1 MKKNFFFINTVIIIL
16 LFKSYSFAGIS
27 IPTPSITLNQ
37 IANSLSHSAS
47 NIENIESINV
57 QTSSIINSSDLKK
70 NIKADAE
77 KFNLKIDASAAEILA
92 SMTSTDSDSISA
104 ALSQMES
111 NITELAEDYVP
122 TLDQDTIVYD
132 TGWVTLT
139 KKTTYDS
146 KSYHTDNQV
155 FDASAAQQMRGK
167 VYVNFKKREVSADMS
182 AKITL
187 VHDGNGEKRY
197 DWNTGAATFNSVPV
211 VAEATRRLMTS
222 EGETAS
228 DMFNSGHD
236 TLKASND
243 ALQASTHKTRQQ
255 LINIYNHDIA
265 EPVCMFACVE
275 VASEHGVFHY
285 AKFTTAT
292 SESTGLGTLIL
303 EGGHAIQG
311 STEAQFAAS
320 VERLEGS
327 GEITGTAYEGD

>member
-1 MKKNFFFINTVIIIL
+1 MKKNYFFISTVIIIL

-155 FDASAAQQMRGK
+155 FDATAAQQMRGK
-167 VYVNFKKREVSADMS
+167 VYVNFKKGEVSADMS

-211 VAEATRRLMTS
+211 VAEETRRLMTS

-228 DMFNSGHD
+228 DMFDTGHD
-236 TLKASND
+236 TLLASNTT
-243 ALQASTHKTRQQ
+243 LQASTHKTRQQ
-255 LINIYNHDIA
+255 LINIYNHDTTAPI
-265 EPVCMFACVE
+265 CMAACVE

-285 AKFTTAT
+285 GKFTTAT

-311 STEAQFAAS
+311 SNEAQFAAT
-320 VERLEGS
+320 VERMEGS
-327 GEITGTAYEGD
+327 AEITGTAYEGD

>member
-1 MKKNFFFINTVIIIL
+1 MKKKFFFINTVIVIL

-27 IPTPSITLNQ
+27 IPTPSTTLNK
-37 IANSLSHSAS
+37 IANSLSHTAT
-47 NIENIESINV
+47 NNGKFENINV
-57 QTSSIINSSDLKK
+57 KTSKIVNSSDLKK
-70 NIKADAE
+70 NIKSDAE

-92 SMTSTDSDSISA
+92 SVTSTDSDSISA

-111 NITELAEDYVP
+111 NIAELADDYVP

-139 KKTTYDS
+139 KKTSYDS
-146 KSYHTDNQV
+146 KTYSSDNQV
-155 FDASAAQQMRGK
+155 FDASAVQQMRGK

-211 VAEATRRLMTS
+211 VAESVKRLMTS
-222 EGETAS
+222 EGETAA
-228 DMFNSGHD
+228 DMYNGTND
-236 TLKASND
+236 TMLASNST
-243 ALQASTHKTRQQ
+243 LQASAHKTRQQ
-255 LINIYNHDIA
+255 LINIYNHDID
-265 EPVCMFACVE
+265 EPTCMFACVE

-292 SESTGLGTLIL
+292 SESAGLGTMIQ
-303 EGGHAIQG
+303 ERGHAIQG
-311 STEAQFAAS
+311 STEGQFAGS
-320 VERLEGS
+320 VERVQVS
-327 GEITGTAYEGD
+327 AEIIGVAYEE

>member
-1 MKKNFFFINTVIIIL
+1 MKKNFFLIHSVFIIL
-16 LFKSYSFAGIS
+16 LFKTYSFAGIS
-27 IPTPSITLNQ
+27 IPTPSVTLNK
-37 IANSLSHSAS
+37 IANSLSHTATNNT
-47 NIENIESINV
+47 NIENINV
-57 QTSSIINSSDLKK
+57 QTSSIVNSSDLKK
-70 NIKADAE
+70 DIKADAE
-77 KFNLKIDASAAEILA
+77 KFDLKIDSSAAASLA
-92 SMTSTDSDSISA
+92 GVTSTDSDTISKV
-104 ALSQMES
+104 LTQLEG
-111 NITELAEDYVP
+111 NINEEDEDYVP

-139 KKTTYDS
+139 KKTSYDS
-146 KSYHTDNQV
+146 KTYSSDNQV

-211 VAEATRRLMTS
+211 VAEETKRLMTS

-228 DMFNSGHD
+228 DMFNAGHD
-236 TLKASND
+236 TLLASNTT
-243 ALQASTHKTRQQ
+243 LQASTHKTRQQ

-285 AKFTTAT
+285 GKFTTAT
-292 SESTGLGTLIL
+292 SESTGIGTLIL

-311 STEAQFAAS
+311 STEAQFAVT

>member
-1 MKKNFFFINTVIIIL
+1 MKKKFFFINTVIVIL

-27 IPTPSITLNQ
+27 IPTPSTTLNK
-37 IANSLSHSAS
+37 IANSLSHTAT
-47 NIENIESINV
+47 NNGKLENINV
-57 QTSSIINSSDLKK
+57 KTSKIVNSSDLKK
-70 NIKADAE
+70 NIKSDAE

-92 SMTSTDSDSISA
+92 SVTSTDSDSISA

-111 NITELAEDYVP
+111 NIADLADDYVP

-139 KKTTYDS
+139 KKTSYDS
-146 KSYHTDNQV
+146 KTYSSDNQV

-211 VAEATRRLMTS
+211 VAEATKRLMTS

-255 LINIYNHDIA
+255 LINIYNHDIN
-265 EPVCMFACVE
+265 EPSCMMSCVE
-275 VASEHGVFHY
+275 IASEHGVFHY

-292 SESTGLGTLIL
+292 SESAGLGTMIL

-311 STEAQFAAS
+311 STEGQFAGS

-327 GEITGTAYEGD
+327 AEITGTAYEN

>member
-1 MKKNFFFINTVIIIL
+1 M
-16 LFKSYSFAGIS
+16 
-27 IPTPSITLNQ
+27 TP
-37 IANSLSHSAS
+37 
-47 NIENIESINV
+47 
-57 QTSSIINSSDLKK
+57 
-70 NIKADAE
+70 
-77 KFNLKIDASAAEILA
+77 
-92 SMTSTDSDSISA
+92 TDSDSISA
-104 ALSQMES
+104 TLSQMES
-111 NITELAEDYVP
+111 NITELADDYVP

-139 KKTTYDS
+139 KKTSYDS
-146 KSYHTDNQV
+146 KTYSSDNEV
-155 FDASAAQQMRGK
+155 FDSSAAQQMRGK

-211 VAEATRRLMTS
+211 VAESVKRLMTS
-222 EGETAS
+222 EGETAA
-228 DMFNSGHD
+228 DMYNGIND
-236 TLKASND
+236 TMLASNST
-243 ALQASTHKTRQQ
+243 LQSSAHKTRQQ

-265 EPVCMFACVE
+265 APVCMFACVE

-285 AKFTTAT
+285 GKFTTAT

-311 STEAQFAAS
+311 SNEAQFAAS

-327 GEITGTAYEGD
+327 GEIIGTAYEGD

>member
-1 MKKNFFFINTVIIIL
+1 MKKKFFFINTVIVIL

-27 IPTPSITLNQ
+27 IPTPSTTLNK
-37 IANSLSHSAS
+37 IANSLSHTAT
-47 NIENIESINV
+47 NNGKLENINV
-57 QTSSIINSSDLKK
+57 KTSKIVNSSDLKK
-70 NIKADAE
+70 NIKSDAE

-111 NITELAEDYVP
+111 NIAGLADDYVP

-139 KKTTYDS
+139 KKTSYDS
-146 KSYHTDNQV
+146 KTYSSDNQV
-155 FDASAAQQMRGK
+155 FDASAVQQMRGK

-211 VAEATRRLMTS
+211 VAEATKRLMTS

-236 TLKASND
+236 TLKASNST
-243 ALQASTHKTRQQ
+243 LQASTHKTRQQ

-265 EPVCMFACVE
+265 EPVCMMSCVE
-275 VASEHGVFHY
+275 IAAEHGVFHY

-292 SESTGLGTLIL
+292 SESAGLGTMIL

-311 STEAQFAAS
+311 SNEAQFAGS

-327 GEITGTAYEGD
+327 AEIIGKAYE

>member
-1 MKKNFFFINTVIIIL
+1 MIKNYFFINTVIIIL

-27 IPTPSITLNQ
+27 IPTPSTTLNQ
-37 IANSLSHSAS
+37 IANSLSHSAT

-111 NITELAEDYVP
+111 NISELADDYVP

-139 KKTTYDS
+139 KKTSYDS
-146 KSYHTDNQV
+146 KTYSSDNQV
-155 FDASAAQQMRGK
+155 FDSSATQQMRGK

-211 VAEATRRLMTS
+211 VAESVKRLMTS
-222 EGETAS
+222 EGETAA
-228 DMFNSGHD
+228 DMYNGIND
-236 TLKASND
+236 TMLASNTT
-243 ALQASTHKTRQQ
+243 LQASEDKTRQQ

-265 EPVCMFACVE
+265 EPICMWSCVE

-285 AKFTTAT
+285 GKFTTAT

-311 STEAQFAAS
+311 STEAQFAAT